1 MGEHTFHFEGT
12 WDGGYK
18 GKGQITVGNLSTV
31 ISRAKSMDGLGE
43 GTNPDEM
50 LIGAAGSCFLM
61 SLTYILDKGRIP
73 VERLTV
79 SSTGTF
85 YDDKDGV
92 HFERLVH
99 HPHIVLSKETGVNA
113 DKVHKF
119 IKLAEDRCMVS
130 NAFRGN
136 VDVIVKPTIEI
147 I

>member
-1 MGEHTFHFEGT
+1 
-12 WDGGYK
+12 
-18 GKGQITVGNLSTV
+18 
-31 ISRAKSMDGLGE
+31 
-43 GTNPDEM
+43 
-50 LIGAAGSCFLM
+50 M
-61 SLTYILDKGRIP
+61 SLIYILDKGRIP

>member
-1 MGEHTFHFEGT
+1 
-12 WDGGYK
+12 
-18 GKGQITVGNLSTV
+18 
-31 ISRAKSMDGLGE
+31 MDGLGE

-99 HPHIVLSKETGVNA
+99 YPHIVFSKETNVNM